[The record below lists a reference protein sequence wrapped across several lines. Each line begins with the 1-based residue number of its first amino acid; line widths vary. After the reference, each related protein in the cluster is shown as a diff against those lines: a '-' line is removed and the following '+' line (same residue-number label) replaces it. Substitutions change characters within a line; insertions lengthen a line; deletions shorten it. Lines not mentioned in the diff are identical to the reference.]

1 MYTGFYKF
9 FYVKGLYIFKSNK
22 SLFKLTPPS
31 LSRFNCLLVGLWNLI
46 KNSMCLSFIKL
57 LCCFAELLVSQCKQT
72 CSNYSP

>member
-1 MYTGFYKF
+1 IFNIVSFYKNLK
-9 FYVKGLYIFKSNK
+9 YSDSN
-22 SLFKLTPPS
+22 SLFKTTQQS

-72 CSNYSP
+72 CSDYSP